1 MAIKHF
7 LATCEKKVS
16 KHPVKDGKTLTV
28 PTLATTQADAK
39 TQVRV
44 IVEKRDLELASSEFT
59 YNDWYKTPQL
69 EPITEEEYNAEL
81 LAFEGESTTD
91 YPVLNDAGYYDDH
104 HEDAELSQFIF
115 TNNGQE
121 FEGAKVFVL
130 KVADNQWSYGFKFV
144 SSHTEKYEPMTQDK
158 LEDSRDEAI
167 DKGIGRLERF
177 LDYHDEY
184 GPEEDKR
191 FISALLDHDFY
202 AGFSIEEKT
211 EEQLEI
217 TLSEETKASK
227 KRIEEVFNKSAAN
240 DSVFKPIVKKAVMN
254 ITDDIHAVISTIN
267 LNDEGYAYG
276 FEVNSKTER
285 LAGNVDSISEER
297 FATEREAVKH
307 AGQAISDCL
316 ATYDTSL
323 TLYKAFA
330 QSKYID
336 YFEENSMVMGEQEDP
351 IKTAIRK
358 RFEARPTAQT
368 NESEV
373 SHAFEIISHLITEHT
388 DIEALIKAIETT
400 QKCNEMYMS
409 PQVDQLV
416 ARCTPTPSK
425 LNTTIYKAVQQRL
438 KKAGIADE
446 EKVMTAHDYIA
457 PNITDKTDIDKLCDT
472 IAKLKNP
479 HNLLV
484 PANACLLA
492 MQSETE
498 KQDKSPIPW
507 DGGDEFQVFISNC
520 LVTNDAHLDFSPE
533 QYEEMSDKLKTVIE
547 ESYTHSA
554 QNNVRFDEKATLKNI
569 ENNEWVSGSEC
580 ALDFLNIRRLRALF
594 RENLETTQQNETEK
608 TTAFVYHS
616 DTIDRQLNQDCS
628 NDVTIS
634 NVELAK
640 GAIASFTMTDNERVL
655 RVNGFQDD
663 GWQGA
668 LWFEFSQHDGD
679 IPNATYQL
687 AIDCLCER
695 MGLDITLKS
704 KNAIFKD
711 LSGRFHSHRKIKEG
725 QKTPNVGMYEDEKKI
740 AHKLVKE
747 TGCKL
752 SLLAAIDQ
760 FINGIMSGEIKKLS
774 GNTLTP
780 DVIGSLLAYGIT
792 ESGDLGESID
802 LSIKNRE
809 KSLTDFY
816 LPILDMYVKGALT
829 ETADHEGNILGVMKK
844 QAVNNE
850 PEPEKSLPE
859 DAKDLPNQT
868 KDDQNH
874 SKSEP
879 NVERNNVE
887 HITTATDD
895 NSNSDV
901 PQEVI
906 KQDAANEPINVVT
919 IADLPDGY
927 QNNPNL
933 ALWMKGFKTNLQHV
947 KPDQNGR
954 LSIKTQYRLMK
965 ATEIWGPIGVGWGYR
980 VIREWIDT
988 GAPIIMNGE
997 ISQFFEQIH
1006 KVEIEFWYRH
1016 EGEKVSFTQYGD
1028 TRKLYLA
1035 RGGYFVHDDEV
1046 EKKSL
1051 SDALGKAM
1059 SMTGICADVY
1069 LGTYDGDTLINKTEQ
1084 IQLANRQLK
1093 QLEFDAQTAEL
1104 AINKAK
1110 SYTDKFSTAPSMAEI
1125 KRLEKLAITALAAYP
1140 TPDEDSKR
1148 KKSKAIGAIAIQA
1161 QSAIDDF
1168 NKDLNTTQQEQAN
1181 G

>member
-28 PTLATTQADAK
+28 PTLATTQANAK
-39 TQVRV
+39 SQVRAV
-44 IVEKRDLELASSEFT
+44 VEKRDLELASSEFT

-81 LAFEGESTTD
+81 LAFEGESTID
-91 YPVLNDAGYYDDH
+91 YPVLNDAGYYDDR
-104 HEDAELSQFIF
+104 HEDAEISQFIF

-121 FEGAKVFVL
+121 FDAAKVFIL
-130 KVADNQWSYGFKFV
+130 KVADNQWSYGFKFA
-144 SSHTEKYEPMTQDK
+144 SSHAAKYEPMTQDRF
-158 LEDSRDEAI
+158 EYSRDEAI

-184 GPEEDKR
+184 GPEEDKS
-191 FISALLDHDFY
+191 FISALLEHDFY

-217 TLSEETKASK
+217 TLSEETKASQ
-227 KRIEEVFNKSAAN
+227 KRLEEAFNKPAAN
-240 DSVFKPIVKKAVMN
+240 DSVFKPTVKKAVMN

-297 FATEREAVKH
+297 FVTEREAVKH

-373 SHAFEIISHLITEHT
+373 THTYETISHLVTEHT
-388 DIEALIKAIETT
+388 NIEALIKAIETT

-409 PQVDQLV
+409 PQVEQLV

-446 EKVMTAHDYIA
+446 NKVMTAHDYIA

-484 PANACLLA
+484 PANACLLP
-492 MQSETE
+492 MQCE
-498 KQDKSPIPW
+498 KKEATQSNSSQIPW
-507 DGGDEFQVFISNC
+507 DVDDKYQIFISNC
-520 LVTNDAHLDFSPE
+520 LVTNDAHLSYSSKEYAEMGKRLAQVINEFS
-533 QYEEMSDKLKTVIE
+533 SD
-547 ESYTHSA
+547 ES
-554 QNNVRFDEKATLKNI
+554 FDKKATLNNI
-569 ENNEWVSGSEC
+569 ENNEWASGEEC
-580 ALDFLNIRRLRALF
+580 AVSFMNVRLLRALF
-594 RENLETTQQNETEK
+594 RENAETSQSKDTTEQKKEKHDSELTDVVEIVSLKEMPNPHSFTENTSTTIETWPCLKVLTKDIGDDLKAHMSIGISQVQSGLYHHEFIGIIENQNGVFYAIQKSLAKPNVNNQLTNAVHGAISEIEKILNAKFSNLKDAIHTIKQWRENKVGAEWFTQ
-608 TTAFVYHS
+608 HS
-616 DTIDRQLNQDCS
+616 HTF
-628 NDVTIS
+628 DVT
-634 NVELAK
+634 
-640 GAIASFTMTDNERVL
+640 
-655 RVNGFQDD
+655 
-663 GWQGA
+663 
-668 LWFEFSQHDGD
+668 
-679 IPNATYQL
+679 
-687 AIDCLCER
+687 
-695 MGLDITLKS
+695 
-704 KNAIFKD
+704 
-711 LSGRFHSHRKIKEG
+711 
-725 QKTPNVGMYEDEKKI
+725 
-740 AHKLVKE
+740 
-747 TGCKL
+747 
-752 SLLAAIDQ
+752 
-760 FINGIMSGEIKKLS
+760 
-774 GNTLTP
+774 
-780 DVIGSLLAYGIT
+780 
-792 ESGDLGESID
+792 
-802 LSIKNRE
+802 
-809 KSLTDFY
+809 
-816 LPILDMYVKGALT
+816 
-829 ETADHEGNILGVMKK
+829 
-844 QAVNNE
+844 
-850 PEPEKSLPE
+850 KSLPE
-859 DAKDLPNQT
+859 PSIN
-868 KDDQNH
+868 
-874 SKSEP
+874 EP
-879 NVERNNVE
+879 NNPLSEQDEQKPLPTEPKEQATQDHRQDVNE
-887 HITTATDD
+887 HSTDS
-895 NSNSDV
+895 SNSDPV
-901 PQEVI
+901 VSNNIVDKEP
-906 KQDAANEPINVVT
+906 ANEPLVEVTT
-919 IADLPDGY
+919 IADLPEDY
-927 QNNPNL
+927 QKNPNL
-933 ALWMKGFKTNLQHV
+933 KLWMQGFKTDLQHV

-965 ATEIWGPIGVGWGYR
+965 ATEIWGPIGVGWGYN
-980 VIREWIDT
+980 VLREWIDT

-1093 QLEFDAQTAEL
+1093 QLEFDAQTSEL

-1125 KRLEKLAITALAAYP
+1125 KRLEKLAITALEAYP

-1161 QSAIDDF
+1161 QNAIDDF
-1168 NKDLNTTQQEQAN
+1168 NKDLHTTQQEQAN

>member
-16 KHPVKDGKTLTV
+16 KHPVKDGKALIV
-28 PTLATTQADAK
+28 PTLAATQADAK
-39 TQVRV
+39 TQVRA

-81 LAFEGESTTD
+81 LAFEGVSTID

-104 HEDAELSQFIF
+104 HEDAEISQFIF
-115 TNNGQE
+115 TNNGKE
-121 FEGAKVFVL
+121 FDGAKVFIL
-130 KVADNQWSYGFKFV
+130 KVSDNQWSYGFKFA
-144 SSHTEKYEPMTQDK
+144 SSHTEKYEPMTQDRF
-158 LEDSRDEAI
+158 EDSRDEAI

-184 GPEEDKR
+184 GPEEDKP
-191 FISALLDHDFY
+191 FISALLEHDFY
-202 AGFSIEEKT
+202 AGFSIEEKA

-227 KRIEEVFNKSAAN
+227 KRLEEVFNKPAAN
-240 DSVFKPIVKKAVMN
+240 DSVFKPTVKKSVMN

-285 LAGNVDSISEER
+285 LAGTADNISEER
-297 FATEREAVKH
+297 FVTEREAVKH

-323 TLYKAFA
+323 TLYKTFA
-330 QSKYID
+330 QCKYID

-373 SHAFEIISHLITEHT
+373 THTYETISHLVTEHT

-425 LNTTIYKAVQQRL
+425 LNTTIYKVVQQRL

-446 EKVMTAHDYIA
+446 DKVMTAHDYIA

-484 PANACLLA
+484 PANACLLP
-492 MQSETE
+492 MQCEKHESSSNSIEISSLKEMPNPHTFTENTGTTIKTWPCLKVLTMDIGDDLKAHMSIGISQVQSGLYHHEFIGIVENQNGVFYAIQKSLAKPNVNNQLTNAVHGAISEIE
-498 KQDKSPIPW
+498 KILNAK
-507 DGGDEFQVFISNC
+507 FSN
-520 LVTNDAHLDFSPE
+520 LKDAIHTIK
-533 QYEEMSDKLKTVIE
+533 QW
-547 ESYTHSA
+547 
-554 QNNVRFDEKATLKNI
+554 R
-569 ENNEWVSGSEC
+569 ENKVGSEW
-580 ALDFLNIRRLRALF
+580 F
-594 RENLETTQQNETEK
+594 TQ
-608 TTAFVYHS
+608 
-616 DTIDRQLNQDCS
+616 
-628 NDVTIS
+628 
-634 NVELAK
+634 
-640 GAIASFTMTDNERVL
+640 
-655 RVNGFQDD
+655 
-663 GWQGA
+663 
-668 LWFEFSQHDGD
+668 
-679 IPNATYQL
+679 
-687 AIDCLCER
+687 
-695 MGLDITLKS
+695 
-704 KNAIFKD
+704 
-711 LSGRFHSHRKIKEG
+711 HSHTFDI
-725 QKTPNVGMYEDEKKI
+725 I
-740 AHKLVKE
+740 
-747 TGCKL
+747 
-752 SLLAAIDQ
+752 
-760 FINGIMSGEIKKLS
+760 
-774 GNTLTP
+774 
-780 DVIGSLLAYGIT
+780 
-792 ESGDLGESID
+792 
-802 LSIKNRE
+802 
-809 KSLTDFY
+809 
-816 LPILDMYVKGALT
+816 
-829 ETADHEGNILGVMKK
+829 
-844 QAVNNE
+844 
-850 PEPEKSLPE
+850 KSLPKGHI
-859 DAKDLPNQT
+859 D
-868 KDDQNH
+868 
-874 SKSEP
+874 EP
-879 NVERNNVE
+879 NIAQDEPETHKTLPTEPESLPAEQNPQDNRQNADECSADIDNPAPVVSNHIVE
-887 HITTATDD
+887 
-895 NSNSDV
+895 
-901 PQEVI
+901 QEP
-906 KQDAANEPINVVT
+906 ANEPLVEVTT
-919 IADLPDGY
+919 IADLPADY
-927 QNNPNL
+927 QKNPNL
-933 ALWMKGFKTNLQHV
+933 KLWMQGFKTDLQHV

-965 ATEIWGPIGVGWGYR
+965 ATEIWGPIGVGWGYN
-980 VIREWIDT
+980 VLREWIDT

-1093 QLEFDAQTAEL
+1093 QLEFDAQTSEL

-1125 KRLEKLAITALAAYP
+1125 KRLEKLAITALEAYP

-1161 QSAIDDF
+1161 QNAIDDF
-1168 NKDLNTTQQEQAN
+1168 NKDLHTTQQEQAN